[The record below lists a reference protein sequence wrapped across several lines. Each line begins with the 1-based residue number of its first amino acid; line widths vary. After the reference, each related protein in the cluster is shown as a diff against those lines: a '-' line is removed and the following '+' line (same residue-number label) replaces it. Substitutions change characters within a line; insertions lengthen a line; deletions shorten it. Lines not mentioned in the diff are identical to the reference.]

1 MSAAAVAAL
10 VTVAITLIGS
20 VIMLLMVNYLP
31 ESPIQSYIAQAN
43 SFWAFAHGLGFFLP
57 IDRMIIVFSGWV
69 SVMFMIVI
77 YKVVYELIS
86 KVAVE

>member
-31 ESPIQSYIAQAN
+31 ESPIQAYITQAN
-43 SFWAFAHGLGFFLP
+43 SFWVFANGLGFFLP
-57 IDRMIIVFSGWV
+57 IDRMIVVFSGWV
-69 SVMFMIVI
+69 SVMFMIVV

>member
-1 MSAAAVAAL
+1 MSTAAVAAL

-31 ESPIQSYIAQAN
+31 ESPIQSYITQAN
-43 SFWAFAHGLGFFLP
+43 SFWVFAHGLGYFLP
-57 IDRMIIVFSGWV
+57 IDRMIVVFSGWV

>member
-31 ESPIQSYIAQAN
+31 ESPIQSYIVQAN
-43 SFWAFAHGLGFFLP
+43 SFWVFAHGLGYFLP
-57 IDRMIIVFSGWV
+57 IDRIIVVFSAWV
-69 SVMFMIVI
+69 SVMFMVVI